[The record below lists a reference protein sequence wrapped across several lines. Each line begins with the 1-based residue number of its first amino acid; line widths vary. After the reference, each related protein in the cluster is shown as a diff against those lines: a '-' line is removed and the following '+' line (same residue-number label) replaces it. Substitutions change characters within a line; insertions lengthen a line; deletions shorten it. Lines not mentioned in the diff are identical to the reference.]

1 MKKILKEPN
10 PPTAVISGLTD
21 TFTLGLIQA
30 IYSEGMIFPEDI
42 SIVSLG
48 KSDPIAD
55 IRPTLTVIKMP
66 WEYLGKKAVQML
78 MKVIDGVKLRKNH
91 VVLPSEFIINKSTA
105 VPLNK

>member
-30 IYSEGMIFPEDI
+30 IYNEGMKSPEDI
-42 SIVSLG
+42 SVVTLG
-48 KSDPIAD
+48 GSDSIAD
-55 IRPTLTVIKMP
+55 IRPTLTAIKMP
-66 WEYLGKKAVQML
+66 WEDLGKKAVQML

-91 VVLPSEFIINKSTA
+91 VVIPSEFIINESTA
-105 VPLNK
+105 APLNK